1 MISLIKEKLSGKIFE
16 LEEYQN
22 YINYEYLDTLYK
34 DKKQINEN
42 ILKNVIEINQK
53 IAVIN
58 LSDSFMKNEV
68 KENFK
73 LSIDLEYIEFISF
86 KDINELS
93 SFKNIILITEEA
105 VITKENLNLI
115 DKYLLPFKKQIK
127 GWFYFT

>member
-1 MISLIKEKLSGKIFE
+1 
-16 LEEYQN
+16 
-22 YINYEYLDTLYK
+22 
-34 DKKQINEN
+34 
-42 ILKNVIEINQK
+42 
-53 IAVIN
+53 
-58 LSDSFMKNEV
+58 MKNEV

-86 KDINELS
+86 KDIKELS
-93 SFKNIILITEEA
+93 SFKNIILITEEG